1 MFKRSQMPDTPART
15 KREQFVATVKSYV
28 GYQANAGLRNQ
39 FGAMVG
45 YDGLPWAG
53 AFIDVTARES
63 SVKLPGCVQTAS
75 ALAEFIRDGQ
85 LRTKPLPG
93 DIVFFAAAEEFA
105 ASAFEMPHVGVVVD
119 VREFHLTGKFLS
131 VEGNTRGGN
140 PKFASTQMDG
150 VYQRIR
156 HTTEVLAFARPLEF
170 EGAARFQLLTKV
182 IEKLRAAEV
191 LDEAAISNFAST
203 DVTVN
208 LAAVRPGNRNRQIE
222 TVQLALG
229 LVTDLKDAARGVWDS
244 STESAYQ
251 RWQRANGY
259 VGKDASGVPDRAS
272 LQRLGSETGLFTVQ
286 E

>member
-1 MFKRSQMPDTPART
+1 MFKRSQMPDTPARS
-15 KREQFVATVKSYV
+15 KREQFLATVKSYV
-28 GYQANAGLRNQ
+28 GYQANAGLRNR

-53 AFIDVTARES
+53 AFIDVTAREA

-105 ASAFEMPHVGVVVD
+105 ASPFEMPHVGVVVD

-140 PKFASTQMDG
+140 PKFAATQMDG

-156 HTTEVLAFARPLEF
+156 HSTEVLAFARPLEF

-182 IEKLRAAEV
+182 IQKLRAAEV
-191 LDEAAISNFAST
+191 VSLTTVNNAST
-203 DVTVN
+203 VN
-208 LAAVRPGNRNRQIE
+208 IAALRAGNRNRQIE
-222 TVQLALG
+222 IVQLALG
-229 LVTDLKDAARGVWDS
+229 LVTDIQDAARGAWDS
-244 STESAYQ
+244 ATESAYQ

-259 VGKDASGVPDRAS
+259 IGKDASGTPDRAS
-272 LQRLGSETGLFTVQ
+272 LERLGNETGLFTVQ

>member
-1 MFKRSQMPDTPART
+1 MFKRQSMPDTPART
-15 KREQFVATVKSYV
+15 KREQFISTVKSYV
-28 GYQANAGLRNQ
+28 GFQSNAGMRNQ
-39 FGAMVG
+39 FAAAVG
-45 YDGLPWAG
+45 YDGAPWAG
-53 AFIDVTARES
+53 AFIDVTARDA
-63 SVKLPGCVQTAS
+63 SVKLPSCVQTAS

-105 ASAFEMPHVGVVVD
+105 ASPFEMPHVGVVVD

-156 HTTEVLAFARPLEF
+156 HSTEVLAFARPLEF

-182 IEKLRAAEV
+182 IQKLRAAEV
-191 LDEAAISNFAST
+191 VSLSTVNNAST
-203 DVTVN
+203 VN
-208 LAAVRPGNRNRQIE
+208 IAALRAGNRNRQIE

-229 LVTDLKDAARGVWDS
+229 LVTDIQDAARGVWDS
-244 STESAYQ
+244 STETSYQ
-251 RWQRANGY
+251 RWQRSIGY
-259 VGKDASGVPDRAS
+259 IGKDASGTPDRAS
-272 LQRLGSETGLFTVQ
+272 LERLGSETGLFTVQ
-286 E
+286 D

>member
-1 MFKRSQMPDTPART
+1 MFKRSQMPDTPARS
-15 KREQFVATVKSYV
+15 KREQFISTVKSYV
-28 GYQANAGLRNQ
+28 GYQANAGLRNR

-53 AFIDVTARES
+53 AFLDVTARES
-63 SVKLPGCVQTAS
+63 SVKLPACVQTAS

-105 ASAFEMPHVGVVVD
+105 ASPFEMPHVGVVVD

-140 PKFASTQMDG
+140 PKFAATQMDG

-156 HTTEVLAFARPLEF
+156 HSTEVLAFARPLEF

-182 IEKLRAAEV
+182 IQKLRAAEV
-191 LDEAAISNFAST
+191 VSLTTVNNAS
-203 DVTVN
+203 TVN
-208 LAAVRPGNRNRQIE
+208 LAALRAGNRNRQIE
-222 TVQLALG
+222 IVQLALG
-229 LVTDLKDAARGVWDS
+229 LVTDIQDAARGAWDS
-244 STESAYQ
+244 ATESAYQ
-251 RWQRANGY
+251 RWQRSIGY
-259 VGKDASGVPDRAS
+259 IGKDASGTPDRAS
-272 LQRLGSETGLFTVQ
+272 LERLGNETGLFTVQ

>member
-1 MFKRSQMPDTPART
+1 MFKRRQPPGTTART
-15 KREQFVATVKSYV
+15 KREQFLATVKSYN

-39 FGAMVG
+39 FGATVG
-45 YDGLPWAG
+45 YDGAPWAG
-53 AFIDVTARES
+53 AFIDVAARQAN
-63 SVKLPGCVQTAS
+63 VKLPACVQTAS
-75 ALAEFIRDGQ
+75 GLAEFIRDGQ

-156 HTTEVLAFARPLEF
+156 HSTEVLAFARPLEF
-170 EGAARFQLLTKV
+170 EGAARFQLFTKV

-191 LDEAAISNFAST
+191 LDAASVNFAST
-203 DVTVN
+203 DLPSIN
-208 LAAVRPGNRNRQIE
+208 QAALRAGNRNRQVE
-222 TVQLALG
+222 TVQLALS
-229 LVTDLKDAARGVWDS
+229 LVTDIKDAARGVWDS
-244 STESAYQ
+244 STETSYQ
-251 RWQRANGY
+251 RWQRSIGY
-259 VGKDASGVPDRAS
+259 VGKDASGMPDRAS
-272 LQRLGSETGLFTVQ
+272 LERLGSETGVFRVQ
-286 E
+286 D

>member
-1 MFKRSQMPDTPART
+1 MFKRQSMPDTPART
-15 KREQFVATVKSYV
+15 KREQFISTVKSYV
-28 GYQANAGLRNQ
+28 GYQANAGLRNR

-45 YDGLPWAG
+45 YDGTPWAG

-63 SVKLPGCVQTAS
+63 SVKLPACVQTAS

-105 ASAFEMPHVGVVVD
+105 ASPFEMPHVGVVVD

-156 HTTEVLAFARPLEF
+156 HSTEVLAFARPLEF

-182 IEKLRAAEV
+182 IQKLRAAEV
-191 LDEAAISNFAST
+191 VSLSRVNNAST
-203 DVTVN
+203 VN
-208 LAAVRPGNRNRQIE
+208 IAALRAGNRNRQIE

-229 LVTDLKDAARGVWDS
+229 LVTDIQDAARGVWDS
-244 STESAYQ
+244 STETSYQ
-251 RWQRANGY
+251 RWQRSIGY
-259 VGKDASGVPDRAS
+259 IGKDASGTPDRAS
-272 LQRLGSETGLFTVQ
+272 LERLGNETGLFTVQ

>member
-1 MFKRSQMPDTPART
+1 MFKRRQMPDTPART
-15 KREQFVATVKSYV
+15 KREQFVSTVKSYV

-53 AFIDVTARES
+53 AFIDVTAREV
-63 SVKLPGCVQTAS
+63 SVKLPACVQTAS

-140 PKFASTQMDG
+140 PKFAATQMDG

-156 HTTEVLAFARPLEF
+156 HSTEVLAFARPLEF

-182 IEKLRAAEV
+182 IQKLRAAEV
-191 LDEAAISNFAST
+191 LDAASVNFAST
-203 DVTVN
+203 DAPSIN
-208 LAAVRPGNRNRQIE
+208 QAALRAGNRNRQIE
-222 TVQLALG
+222 TVQLALS
-229 LVTDLKDAARGVWDS
+229 LVTDLKDAARGAWDS
-244 STESAYQ
+244 TTESAYQ
-251 RWQRANGY
+251 RWQRSIGY
-259 VGKDASGVPDRAS
+259 IGKDASGMPDRAS
-272 LQRLGSETGLFTVQ
+272 LERLGSETGLFTVQ
-286 E
+286 D

>member
-1 MFKRSQMPDTPART
+1 
-15 KREQFVATVKSYV
+15 
-28 GYQANAGLRNQ
+28 
-39 FGAMVG
+39 MVG

-53 AFIDVTARES
+53 AFIDVTAREA

-105 ASAFEMPHVGVVVD
+105 ASPFEMPHVGVVVD

-140 PKFASTQMDG
+140 PKFAATQMDG

-156 HTTEVLAFARPLEF
+156 HSTEVLAFARPLEF

-182 IEKLRAAEV
+182 IQKLRAAEV
-191 LDEAAISNFAST
+191 VSLTTVNNAST
-203 DVTVN
+203 VN
-208 LAAVRPGNRNRQIE
+208 IAALRAGNRNRQIE
-222 TVQLALG
+222 IVQLALG
-229 LVTDLKDAARGVWDS
+229 LVTDIQDAARGAWDS
-244 STESAYQ
+244 ATESAYQ

-259 VGKDASGVPDRAS
+259 IGKDASGTPDRAS
-272 LQRLGSETGLFTVQ
+272 LERLGNETGLFTVQ

>member
-1 MFKRSQMPDTPART
+1 MFKSNQPPGTPART

-28 GYQANAGLRNQ
+28 GYQANAGMRNQ
-39 FGAMVG
+39 FGATVG
-45 YDGLPWAG
+45 YDTLPWAG

-63 SVKLPGCVQTAS
+63 GVKLPACVQTAS

-182 IEKLRAAEV
+182 IQKLRAAEV
-191 LDEAAISNFAST
+191 LSLAAVNNAST
-203 DVTVN
+203 DTPSIN
-208 LAAVRPGNRNRQIE
+208 QAALRAGNRNRQIE
-222 TVQLALG
+222 TVQLALA

-251 RWQRANGY
+251 RWQRSIGF
-259 VGKDASGVPDRAS
+259 VGKDASGMPDRAS
-272 LQRLGSETGLFTVQ
+272 LQRLGRETGLFTVQ

>member
-1 MFKRSQMPDTPART
+1 MFKRQSMPDTPART
-15 KREQFVATVKSYV
+15 KREQFISTVKSYV
-28 GYQANAGLRNQ
+28 GYQANAGMRNR

-45 YDGLPWAG
+45 YDGTPWAG

-63 SVKLPGCVQTAS
+63 SVKLPACVQTAS

-105 ASAFEMPHVGVVVD
+105 ASPFEMPHVGVVVD

-156 HTTEVLAFARPLEF
+156 HSTEVLAFARPLEF

-182 IEKLRAAEV
+182 IQKLRAAEV
-191 LDEAAISNFAST
+191 VSLSTVNNAST
-203 DVTVN
+203 VN
-208 LAAVRPGNRNRQIE
+208 IAALRAGNRNRQIE

-229 LVTDLKDAARGVWDS
+229 LVTDIQDAARGVWDS
-244 STESAYQ
+244 STETSYQ
-251 RWQRANGY
+251 RWQRSIGY
-259 VGKDASGVPDRAS
+259 IGKDASGTPDRAS
-272 LQRLGSETGLFTVQ
+272 LERLGNETGLFTVQ